1 MSYRLARVSGTQY
14 ASAVLPHTH
23 ELWGRDVTFEAY
35 VARTAAFAKSPY
47 GRKHFSTH
55 ALTLDGEI
63 LASFKRYEREAF
75 ERGTALHA
83 MGIGAVFTE
92 ESLRGRGYAT
102 AMLAMALDEARKA
115 GIDFAYLYSDIRP
128 KFYEEIGFVELPS
141 RAISVRADNFP
152 PHRVTVERVSKRDW
166 MSLRPC
172 FSAMQAYRECGF
184 SRSAAVWSMIAMRE
198 ELGDHFLIRKRD
210 AVVAYVLGRREPQ
223 HDAYILGELA
233 YSGEDG
239 ARAIGPL
246 LRSAA
251 GDLQRVAGWL
261 PPLPARSILPRG
273 AVRKR
278 TSAIFMAAP
287 LTAGGKAFVSGAL
300 KKNAGDTP
308 WHADH
313 V

>member
-1 MSYRLARVSGTQY
+1 MSFTLQRISVAQY

-23 ELWGRDVTFEAY
+23 ALWGRGVTLEAY
-35 VARTAAFAKSPY
+35 TARNAAFANSPY
-47 GRKHFSTH
+47 GRKHFTRH
-55 ALTLDGEI
+55 ALTQDGEI

-75 ERGTALHA
+75 ERGTSLRA

-102 AMLAMALDEARKA
+102 AMLAMALDEARKD
-115 GIDFAYLYSDIRP
+115 GLDFAFLYSDIRP
-128 KFYEEIGFVELPS
+128 KFYEEIGFIELPS

-152 PHRVTVERVSKRDW
+152 AHRVAIERVAKRDW
-166 MSLRPC
+166 MSLRSC
-172 FSAMQAYRECGF
+172 FAEMEVYRECGF
-184 SRSAAVWSMIAMRE
+184 SRSALVWNSIAMRE
-198 ELGDHFLIRKRD
+198 ESGDHFLIRKRD

-223 HDAYILGELA
+223 HDAYILHELA
-233 YSGEDG
+233 YRGEEG
-239 ARAIGPL
+239 SRVIGPL

-287 LTAGGKAFVSGAL
+287 LTAGGKAFVAAAL

-308 WHADH
+308 WEADH